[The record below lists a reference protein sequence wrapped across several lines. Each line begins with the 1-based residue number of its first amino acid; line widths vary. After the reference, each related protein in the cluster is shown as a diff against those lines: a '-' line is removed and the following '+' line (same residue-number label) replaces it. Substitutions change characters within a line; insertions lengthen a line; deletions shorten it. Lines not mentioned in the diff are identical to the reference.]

1 MFKHC
6 EVMMLKWMKE
16 QKKLDAD
23 FFLELSD
30 EAQDINE
37 LGGFSDDDIASW
49 ERELGV
55 QVYRQGGAD
64 MMPELGSE
72 SELEDEGED
81 DV

>member
-1 MFKHC
+1 
-6 EVMMLKWMKE
+6 MLKLMKD

-49 ERELGV
+49 ERELVV
-55 QVYRQGGAD
+55 QVYGQGVAD

-81 DV
+81 DE